1 MRDLLGPGEA
11 AHRDAAVDRLHRL
24 GPGMLALAPRD
35 QIGVSVAPGMTV
47 LTLMPLGASYEAK
60 TLAIAVMPP
69 FVAA

>member
-1 MRDLLGPGEA
+1 MLQLIA
-11 AHRDAAVDRLHRL
+11 CIVSAT
-24 GPGMLALAPRD
+24 GMLALAPRD